1 MLAIISLSHPR
12 ESFARVLDFV
22 RVTLRKESGPVFEIR
37 IQEEEEEEEGRR
49 PCSARPILP
58 EVSMIAELL
67 RDYEKK

>member
-37 IQEEEEEEEGRR
+37 IQEEEEEGRR
-49 PCSARPILP
+49 PCFACPILP

>member
-37 IQEEEEEEEGRR
+37 IQEEEEEGRR
-49 PCSARPILP
+49 PCSARLILP

-67 RDYEKK
+67 REKK

>member
-37 IQEEEEEEEGRR
+37 IQEKEEEEGRR

>member
-22 RVTLRKESGPVFEIR
+22 RVTLRKESVFEIR
-37 IQEEEEEEEGRR
+37 IQEKEEEEGRR

>member
-37 IQEEEEEEEGRR
+37 IQEEEEEEGRR

>member
-37 IQEEEEEEEGRR
+37 IQEEEEEGRR
-49 PCSARPILP
+49 PCSARPILL
-58 EVSMIAELL
+58 EVSMVAELL

>member
-22 RVTLRKESGPVFEIR
+22 RVTLRKESVFEIR
-37 IQEEEEEEEGRR
+37 IQEKEEEEGRR

-67 RDYEKK
+67 REKK